1 VAIPEGV
8 ETVTV
13 SSGEPMTLPDGTLIR
28 GHIRFVAPDL
38 NLIDD
43 EDFIFGGESPAEL
56 CHGEFSI
63 TLVAPDATGITPT
76 GWTYTA
82 IGEFENAPGWTRY
95 IDITKADPDV
105 FLDDVIVLTP
115 GDVTYPDTTFVRKVG
130 DTMLGPL
137 ILAADPVVDLG
148 AATKQYV
155 DDAFDPAQFVDT
167 AGDTMTG
174 ELVLFGNPTQALG
187 AAPRQYVD
195 QAEADAVTAA
205 TAAAAA
211 ESVSLSGD
219 TMTGPLILSGAP
231 ATGLGAATKD
241 YADAGDDARVAVAG
255 DTMTGPLVLSGNP
268 STALQAAPKQYVDA
282 AQAAAAAESVSIS
295 GDTMTGPLVL
305 NANPSLALGAAPK
318 QYVDAAQAAA
328 EAESVSIDGD
338 TMTGEL
344 VLFGNPTVAL
354 GAAPRQYV
362 DQAAADAEA
371 AAAAESVSLSGDTMT
386 GPLVLNA
393 DPSVALGAATK
404 QYVDGLDA
412 QNVKLTGNQ
421 TVAGVKTF
429 SSIPVGPATDPVTN
443 DQLTRKFYVDTLDA
457 ANVKLTGNQTV
468 AGVKT
473 FSSIPVGPSTDPTL
487 ADQLSRKFYVDA
499 GDATNAAAIA
509 DVAADLATLDGEVV
523 KLTGDQTVAGIKT
536 FSSIPVLPASD
547 PTTANQ
553 ATRKSYVDTLDA
565 QNVKLTGAQTVNGV
579 KTFGSIPV
587 LPGSDPVA
595 ANEATRKSYVDTL
608 DAQNVKITGNQNV
621 SGIKT
626 FANTVQMNNA
636 VNGVAAASLVGT
648 DVFDSWQV
656 SHRGRMGW
664 GTGAATRDAFF
675 ERIDVG
681 VLQATSQIRVTG
693 AAPLNAA
700 DLTRKDYVDTLDAQ
714 NVKLT
719 GNQTVAGVKT
729 FSSIP
734 VGPASDPTTANELTR
749 KSYVDTLDAQNVK
762 LTGSQT
768 VAGVKTFSSIPVL
781 PASDPTLSE
790 QATRKTYVDNKIVS
804 EMLLRQG
811 IDTGVIWGGEVNVN
825 GSNNTQVDIGA
836 TIGIVADY
844 LTTPSAPTMTVV
856 NYAGATGITVSD
868 LVAPVTWFMLSS
880 AGVVSQ
886 QTTRPTN
893 SQRRTHIQ
901 LGAVV
906 VASGVIIADQ
916 SVPSIL
922 PQTLNQL
929 YDLMDAI
936 GPFNVSGNI
945 FQAASTNLTL
955 AKTSGTIFDRGFNHF
970 DGGTLTNNP
979 HISTLASQNPVQIR
993 YATQLTA
1000 PPVATVTSV
1009 IPGSYDNAGTITA
1022 MPGSNN
1028 TATIQRIYGVPLN
1041 TAVDQIVVQ
1050 YGQTIY
1056 ASLADAIAAI
1066 GSEQAV
1072 RNPNLQDAVLL
1083 GYIAIRKGATDL
1095 SNPADA
1101 RIVQAAK
1108 ISGNSAGS
1116 ADSLSLAVLIA
1127 GSTMTGPLIL
1137 NADPSAALGAATKQY
1152 VDGLDGANVKLT
1164 GAQTVAGV
1172 KTFSSIPVGPAS
1184 DPTTGN
1190 QLTRKTYVDN
1200 LDAANVKLTGAQTV
1214 AGIKTFSSIPV
1225 LPASDPVN
1233 ANDASRKSYVDAS
1246 VETVA
1251 GTVTALDGAVVKLT
1265 GDQSVAGIKTFSSIP
1280 VGPNSDPTTANQLTR
1295 KSYVD
1300 TLDGANVKL
1309 TGAQSVA
1316 GVKTFSSIPVLPG
1329 TDPTAAN
1336 EATRKSYVDTLDGAN
1351 VKTTGNQSISGVKTF
1366 STGVVLSAGVNSTRS
1381 AIKTAATSRN
1391 TTASPAADP
1400 DLVVAVEANSR
1411 YEVTAIVGWT
1421 NGGGGMRFDFTGPTS
1436 ATMLWVDNDG
1446 SVAATIGT
1454 DLTFSVTVGTTLKG
1468 TLITAGSAGN
1478 LTLRWAQNTSNA
1490 GDTTLLAG
1498 CGLHVERVA

>member
-95 IDITKADPDV
+95 IDITKDDPEV

-137 ILAADPVVDLG
+137 TLSGAPTQDLH
-148 AATKQYV
+148 AATKKYV
-155 DDAFDPAQFVDT
+155 DDSAVDTSQFVEV

-187 AAPRQYVD
+187 ASPKQYTDAQAAAAQAAAIAAAAAESVSLSGDTMTGQLVLFGNPTVALGAAPRQYVDAGDAATLAAAAAESVSLAGDTMTGPLVLNADPSVALGASTKQYTDAKASAAQAAAEATAAAESVSLSGDTMTGPLVLNADPSVALGAATKQYVD

-241 YADAGDDARVAVAG
+241 YADSVA
-255 DTMTGPLVLSGNP
+255 
-268 STALQAAPKQYVDA
+268 
-282 AQAAAAAESVSIS
+282 
-295 GDTMTGPLVL
+295 
-305 NANPSLALGAAPK
+305 
-318 QYVDAAQAAA
+318 DAAQAAA
-328 EAESVSIDGD
+328 EATAAAESVSLTGD
-338 TMTGEL
+338 TMSGEL

-354 GAAPRQYV
+354 GATP
-362 DQAAADAEA
+362 
-371 AAAAESVSLSGDTMT
+371 
-386 GPLVLNA
+386 
-393 DPSVALGAATK
+393 K

-412 QNVKLTGNQ
+412 QNVKLTGAQ
-421 TVAGVKTF
+421 TIAGVKTF
-429 SSIPVGPATDPVTN
+429 SSIPVGPSTDPVSA
-443 DQLTRKFYVDTLDA
+443 DQLTRKFYVDALDA
-457 ANVKLTGNQTV
+457 ANVKLTGNQTI

-487 ADQLSRKFYVDA
+487 DDQLARKFYVDA
-499 GDATNAAAIA
+499 GDATNASDIA

-523 KLTGDQTVAGIKT
+523 KLTGDQTVNGIKT
-536 FSSIPVLPASD
+536 FGSIPVLPASD

-595 ANEATRKSYVDTL
+595 ANEATRKAYVDTL

-636 VNGVAAASLVGT
+636 ANGVAAASLVGS

-693 AAPLNAA
+693 SAPSNAA

-719 GNQTVAGVKT
+719 GSQTIAGVKT

-734 VGPASDPTTANELTR
+734 VGPASDPTTGNQL
-749 KSYVDTLDAQNVK
+749 
-762 LTGSQT
+762 
-768 VAGVKTFSSIPVL
+768 
-781 PASDPTLSE
+781 
-790 QATRKTYVDNKIVS
+790 TRKTYVDNKIVS

-811 IDTGVIWGGEVNVN
+811 IDTGVIYGGEVNVN
-825 GSNNTQVDIGA
+825 GSDNTKVDIGA
-836 TIGIVADY
+836 TLGIIADY
-844 LTTPSAPTMTVV
+844 TTAPTAPTMTVV

-868 LVAPVTWFMLSS
+868 LVSPVTWFMLDS
-880 AGVVSQ
+880 AGTVSQ

-893 SQRRTHIQ
+893 AQRRTHIQ

-906 VASGVIIADQ
+906 VASSVIIADQ
-916 SVPSIL
+916 SIPSVL
-922 PQTLNQL
+922 PHGLNQL

-945 FQAASTNLTL
+945 FQAASTNLQL

-993 YATQLTA
+993 YATQAVA
-1000 PPVATVTSV
+1000 PPVAPVTSV

-1041 TAVDQIVVQ
+1041 TTVDQIVVQ

-1056 ASLADAIAAI
+1056 ASLTDAIAAV
-1066 GSEQAV
+1066 GSEAAV

-1095 SNPADA
+1095 SNTADA
-1101 RIVQAAK
+1101 RIIQAAK

-1137 NADPSAALGAATKQY
+1137 SGDPATALGAATKQY
-1152 VDGLDGANVKLT
+1152 VDGLDAANVKLT

-1200 LDAANVKLTGAQTV
+1200 LDAANVKLTGSQTV
-1214 AGIKTFSSIPV
+1214 AGVKTFSSIPV

-1233 ANDASRKSYVDAS
+1233 ANDASRKSYVDAGDATNAS
-1246 VETVA
+1246 AIT
-1251 GTVTALDGAVVKLT
+1251 TLDGQVVKLT

-1280 VGPNSDPTTANQLTR
+1280 VLPGSDPTTANQATR

-1300 TLDGANVKL
+1300 TLDAANVKL

-1351 VKTTGNQSISGVKTF
+1351 VKLTGNQSISGVKTF
-1366 STGVVLSAGVNSTRS
+1366 SSGVVLSAGVNSTRS
-1381 AIKTAATSRN
+1381 AVKTGATSRN
-1391 TTASPAADP
+1391 TTATPAADP
-1400 DLVVAVEANSR
+1400 DLVVAVEANAR
-1411 YEVTAIVGWT
+1411 YDVTCIVGWV

-1436 ATMLWVDNDG
+1436 ATMMWVDNDG
-1446 SVAATIGT
+1446 SVASTIGT
-1454 DLTFSVTVGTTLKG
+1454 DLTFNVTLGTTLKG
-1468 TLITAGSAGN
+1468 TLITAGTAGN

-1490 GDTTLLAG
+1490 ADTTLLAG